1 MDWKAKYS
9 WAIKWYSVRG
19 VDRCPAAEWNC
30 NGIGCRLQYHLLGSS
45 RKQYNPNVNG
55 ISRYESLTKLESDD
69 SQK

>member
-1 MDWKAKYS
+1 
-9 WAIKWYSVRG
+9 
-19 VDRCPAAEWNC
+19 
-30 NGIGCRLQYHLLGSS
+30 LLGSS